1 MKIDALLTTAVRTCR
16 TTDPLSSVAQAMWE
30 GDLGCLPVLDAEERV
45 VGMLTDRDML
55 MATHLRGTPLWSIQ
69 AGDVMSHVVHAL
81 AAEATAQDAAELMA
95 RLQLRRVPVLDTNG
109 RLLGIL
115 SLSSLARGVTARTCD
130 LSPTDI
136 ATTLA
141 CICGPRFPAP
151 ESSSTTG
158 SSAAD
163 TLQPAPRKGEPTKAG
178 TTKAGTTKSNFTGA
192 SSIKA
197 TPTQGTPVNA
207 SVAKPAPA
215 KTAKAKP
222 TKGAKAKA
230 RSGK

>member
-69 AGDVMSHVVHAL
+69 AGDVMSNVVHAL
-81 AAEATAQDAAELMA
+81 AADATAQDAAELMA
-95 RLQLRRVPVLDTNG
+95 RLQLRRVPVLDTDG
-109 RLLGIL
+109 RLLGVL
-115 SLSSLARGVTARTCD
+115 SLSSLARAVTARTCD

-151 ESSSTTG
+151 EISTTTG
-158 SSAAD
+158 ASTAD
-163 TLQPAPRKGEPTKAG
+163 TLQPAPRKGKPTKAG
-178 TTKAGTTKSNFTGA
+178 TAK
-192 SSIKA
+192 
-197 TPTQGTPVNA
+197 P
-207 SVAKPAPA
+207 KPAPA
-215 KTAKAKP
+215 KVTKAKP
-222 TKGAKAKA
+222 AKGAKSKA
-230 RSGK
+230 RAGK